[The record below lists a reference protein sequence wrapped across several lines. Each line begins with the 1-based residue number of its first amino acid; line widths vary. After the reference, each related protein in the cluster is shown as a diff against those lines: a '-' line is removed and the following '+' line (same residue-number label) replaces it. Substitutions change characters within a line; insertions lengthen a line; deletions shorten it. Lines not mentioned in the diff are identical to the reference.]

1 MLYYTNE
8 VVNLG
13 HVYEKKITH
22 GLSPSR
28 GGLRGSLVN
37 SVDWFSV
44 DRLIYVGAIPDP
56 LVALTVGQS
65 VQHSHVG

>member
-8 VVNLG
+8 VVNLM

-28 GGLRGSLVN
+28 GALRGSLVN
-37 SVDWFSV
+37 AVAWIGV
-44 DRLIYVGAIPDP
+44 DRLIYVGAILDP
-56 LVALTVGQS
+56 LVALTVRDG
-65 VQHSHVG
+65 VQETGVG